1 MEIFP
6 QERSVNP
13 HAPLTRYRAADA
25 AAPARIDQARHEPY
39 YPRHGRGGRRPPQHL
54 YLYRG
59 TAGNQLVESTV
70 IGMLSDISGSDK
82 LIVVQDPFSGLKFI
96 YRVDHESS
104 NLDAAALTEQDGSA
118 FNGKQSV
125 EINAMTC
132 GHRDN
137 AMKLLRGKT
146 HWIQDKGS
154 VLSVLLQNAASRKT
168 FRRSASNATGCADTA
183 GRADRAAARVKTGRP
198 PYPQFLWIRRAAPA
212 GGPAQPARRTGHF

>member
-1 MEIFP
+1 
-6 QERSVNP
+6 
-13 HAPLTRYRAADA
+13 
-25 AAPARIDQARHEPY
+25 
-39 YPRHGRGGRRPPQHL
+39 
-54 YLYRG
+54 
-59 TAGNQLVESTV
+59 
-70 IGMLSDISGSDK
+70 MLSDISGSDK

-125 EINAMTC
+125 EINAMTYKL
-132 GHRDN
+132 GTADN

-168 FRRSASNATGCADTA
+168 RFAPQRIERDRMRR
-183 GRADRAAARVKTGRP
+183 
-198 PYPQFLWIRRAAPA
+198 YRRACRSSGCPGEEAPALSTVSVDKAGGAPA
-212 GGPAQPARRTGHF
+212 GGPAQPARRTGHFEQSGTIPFMARRLDFRRVAPVALMIFSACVKTGARRERGPAAIAACKTSQ

>member
-1 MEIFP
+1 MNRTTP
-6 QERSVNP
+6 
-13 HAPLTRYRAADA
+13 ATA
-25 AAPARIDQARHEPY
+25 AAAQAAVRHSIFIYTEEQ
-39 YPRHGRGGRRPPQHL
+39 R
-54 YLYRG
+54 
-59 TAGNQLVESTV
+59 GNQLVESTV

-125 EINAMTC
+125 EINAMTYKL
-132 GHRDN
+132 GTADN

-168 FRRSASNATGCADTA
+168 RFAPQRIERDRMRR
-183 GRADRAAARVKTGRP
+183 
-198 PYPQFLWIRRAAPA
+198 YRRACRSNGCPDED
-212 GGPAQPARRTGHF
+212 GSARLIHSFCG